1 MIRGGYNAGIY
12 INIKK
17 VIIMRSRTAQWFECK
32 IKYEKVMEDGLQKQ
46 VVEQYVVDALSFA
59 EAEQRITEEMSA
71 YISGKFEVADVKK
84 AAYKEVFFDDDNAAS
99 DRWYKAKLD
108 FITIDEKT
116 EKEKRSR
123 VTYLVQATNLNRAM
137 KNVDTVMGGTM
148 IDYDAASISDTKLV
162 DVFEYS
168 KGNEAEDK
176 AAELMARMAEDVKD
190 ASLKVEDIVDRYM
203 KTATPELRQQLIDK
217 LTEMRKE
224 KFGIE

>member
-17 VIIMRSRTAQWFECK
+17 VIIMRSKTAQWFECK
-32 IKYEKVMEDGLQKQ
+32 VKYEKVMEDGLQKQ

-59 EAEQRITEEMSA
+59 EAEQRITEEMSQ
-71 YISGKFEVADVKK
+71 YISGEFEVTDVKK
-84 AAYKEVFFDDDNAAS
+84 AAYKELFFDDGDPQA

-148 IDYDAASISDTKLV
+148 IDYDAASISDTKLM
-162 DVFEYS
+162 DVFEYG
-168 KGNEAEDK
+168 KGNEAE
-176 AAELMARMAEDVKD
+176 E
-190 ASLKVEDIVDRYM
+190 
-203 KTATPELRQQLIDK
+203 
-217 LTEMRKE
+217 
-224 KFGIE
+224 

>member
-1 MIRGGYNAGIY
+1 
-12 INIKK
+12 
-17 VIIMRSRTAQWFECK
+17 
-32 IKYEKVMEDGLQKQ
+32 MEDGLQKQ

-59 EAEQRITEEMSA
+59 EAEQRIIEEMSQ
-71 YISGKFEVADVKK
+71 YISGEFEVTDVKK

-162 DVFEYS
+162 DVFEYG

-190 ASLKVEDIVDRYM
+190 ASLKVEDIVDRYVT
-203 KTATPELRQQLIDK
+203 TATPELRQQLIDK
-217 LTEMRKE
+217 LTEIRKE

>member
-1 MIRGGYNAGIY
+1 
-12 INIKK
+12 
-17 VIIMRSRTAQWFECK
+17 MRSRTAQWFECK

-59 EAEQRITEEMSA
+59 EAEQRIIEEMSQ
-71 YISGKFEVADVKK
+71 YISGEFEVTDVKK

-162 DVFEYS
+162 DVFEYG

-190 ASLKVEDIVDRYM
+190 ASLKVEDIVDRYVT
-203 KTATPELRQQLIDK
+203 TATPELRQQLIDK
-217 LTEMRKE
+217 LTEIRKE

>member
-17 VIIMRSRTAQWFECK
+17 IIIMRSRTATWFECK

-59 EAEQRITEEMSA
+59 EAEQRIIEEMSQ
-71 YISGKFEVADVKK
+71 YISGEFEVTDVKK

-137 KNVDTVMGGTM
+137 KNVDDVMGGTM

-162 DVFEYS
+162 DVFEHT
-168 KGNEAEDK
+168 AEDK
-176 AAELMARMAEDVKD
+176 AAELLARMAEDVKD
-190 ASLKVEDIVDRYM
+190 ASLKVEDIVDRYV

>member
-1 MIRGGYNAGIY
+1 
-12 INIKK
+12 
-17 VIIMRSRTAQWFECK
+17 MRSRTAQWFECK

-59 EAEQRITEEMSA
+59 EAEQRITEEVSA
-71 YISGKFEVADVKK
+71 YISGEFEVTDVKK

-99 DRWYKAKLD
+99 DRWFKAKLD
-108 FITIDEKT
+108 FITIDERT

-176 AAELMARMAEDVKD
+176 AAELIAKMAEDVKD
-190 ASLKVEDIVDRYM
+190 ASLKVEDIVDRYV
-203 KTATPELRQQLIDK
+203 KTATPELRQQFIDK
-217 LTEMRKE
+217 LTEIRKE